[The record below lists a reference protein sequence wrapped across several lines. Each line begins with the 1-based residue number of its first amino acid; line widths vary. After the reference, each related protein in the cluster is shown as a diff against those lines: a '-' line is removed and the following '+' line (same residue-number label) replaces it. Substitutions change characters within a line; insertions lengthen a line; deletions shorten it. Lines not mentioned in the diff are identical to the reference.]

1 MLLKDNL
8 IEKSNILNTLRCGN
22 MGLTELRFFC
32 LYLSKL
38 NARNPEKRTIQMSIA
53 EFEELFDVKFNST
66 MFNYKI
72 EKIMSRTVKIKEN
85 NDIRIIAL
93 YSEFR
98 WNSKNY
104 KTLNVTCNYD
114 IVPYLFELKKNYTK
128 YMIENI
134 VKLDSVQKIRL
145 YEILKQYEKLGM
157 IKFNIVDLQEM
168 MCCAIR
174 EFKFFKRDT
183 LTPAIRDINQY
194 TDIQVSYEK
203 NLSCRKVVALT
214 FTIDKKKIFSADN
227 VDEQSVDT
235 TIQSLYYRCKEEYT
249 IKQLE
254 QLYDYV
260 SNCGINISS
269 GIDNYIYS
277 IYANIKISGNMVN
290 NLFRYT
296 FSIIKDDITKHIFE
310 NSSNSNQHTSR
321 SDETYISSYDINEVV
336 RNHKIEWYTEED
348 LEKQGIKIP
357 DKADKTVEDE
367 QIKEE
372 PQKIEEPVGVQE
384 AYEREKSQE
393 LPVIEFRFAFD
404 KDLTDYV
411 NYDSCKR
418 LQALLELKYHKED
431 TFWLFEDIF
440 TQKDIIKLVLERH
453 QVIVV
458 PKPVPVGDFEE
469 YQKNSELCEIK

>member
-269 GIDNYIYS
+269 DIDNYIYS
-277 IYANIKISGNMVN
+277 IYANIKISGNKIN
-290 NLFRYT
+290 NLFKYT
-296 FSIIKDDITKHIFE
+296 LSIIKDDINKHIFE
-310 NSSNSNQHTSR
+310 DSKDNNNRHTSR
-321 SDETYISSYDINEVV
+321 SDEMYISSYDINEVV
-336 RNHKIEWYTEED
+336 RNHKVELYTQED
-348 LEKQGIKIP
+348 LENQGMKIP
-357 DKADKTVEDE
+357 DKVEDE
-367 QIKEE
+367 PIKEE
-372 PQKIEEPVGVQE
+372 PQKIEELVVQE

-453 QVIVV
+453 QVVVV
-458 PKPVPVGDFEE
+458 PKPVGDFEE
-469 YQKNSELCEIK
+469 YQKNSKLFEI

>member
-1 MLLKDNL
+1 MINNV
-8 IEKSNILNTLRCGN
+8 IEKSNVLNAMKMLSEPDEKI
-22 MGLTELRFFC
+22 GLIEFRFFC
-32 LYLSKL
+32 LYLSKI
-38 NARNPEKRTIQMSIA
+38 NARNPEKRTVKVKI
-53 EFEELFDVKFNST
+53 EDFEELFGISFHST
-66 MFNYKI
+66 SFTKQLRKIATRQMRVI
-72 EKIMSRTVKIKEN
+72 EKGKC
-85 NDIRIIAL
+85 IIINL
-93 YSEFR
+93 YSKFAWSIE
-98 WNSKNY
+98 NPKE
-104 KTLNVTCNYD
+104 LEITCNYD
-114 IVPYLFELKKNYTK
+114 IMPYLFELQKSYTSYK
-128 YMIENI
+128 ILNI
-134 VKLDSVQKIRL
+134 VKLNSVQKIRL
-145 YEILKQYEKLGM
+145 YEIMKQYEKIGQVRFDIM
-157 IKFNIVDLQEM
+157 DLQEM
-168 MCCAIR
+168 LCSKVQ
-174 EFKFFKRDT
+174 EFRFFRRDI
-183 LTPAIRDINQY
+183 LIPAIRDINQY

-269 GIDNYIYS
+269 DIDNYIYS
-277 IYANIKISGNMVN
+277 IYANIKISGNKIN
-290 NLFRYT
+290 NLFKYT
-296 FSIIKDDITKHIFE
+296 LSIIKDDINKHIFE
-310 NSSNSNQHTSR
+310 DSKDNNNRHTSR
-321 SDETYISSYDINEVV
+321 SDEMYISSYDINEVV
-336 RNHKIEWYTEED
+336 RNHKVELYTQED
-348 LEKQGIKIP
+348 LENQGMKIP
-357 DKADKTVEDE
+357 DKVEDE
-367 QIKEE
+367 PIKEE
-372 PQKIEEPVGVQE
+372 PQKIEELVVQE

-453 QVIVV
+453 QVVVV
-458 PKPVPVGDFEE
+458 PKPVGDFEE
-469 YQKNSELCEIK
+469 YQKNSKLFEI

>member
-214 FTIDKKKIFSADN
+214 FTINKKKIFSADN
-227 VDEQSVDT
+227 VDEQSADT

-249 IKQLE
+249 IEQLE
-254 QLYDYV
+254 KLYDYV

-296 FSIIKDDITKHIFE
+296 FSVIKDDITKHIFDD
-310 NSSNSNQHTSR
+310 NNNRHTSR
-321 SDETYISSYDINEVV
+321 SDEMYISSYDINEVV
-336 RNHKIEWYTEED
+336 RNHKIEWFTQEE
-348 LEKQGIKIP
+348 LENENIKPIQP
-357 DKADKTVEDE
+357 SKVEEVYSNIEVQNNQKEKISNFPTLEFKFFYDE
-367 QIKEE
+367 HD
-372 PQKIEEPVGVQE
+372 
-384 AYEREKSQE
+384 SS
-393 LPVIEFRFAFD
+393 
-404 KDLTDYV
+404 YV
-411 NYDSCKR
+411 SFTSCSR
-418 LQALLELKYHKED
+418 LQMLLERKYHKED
-431 TFWLFEDIF
+431 TYWLLEEPF
-440 TQKDIIKLVLERH
+440 TQEQVINLIFKRH